1 MHFEIP
7 QYRLVLGEVLSVGN
21 DTITLFNKYNLTNDG
36 LATKL
41 NNLKS
46 AIIPLT
52 DAFSN
57 EKSSQLSKTIALAD
71 QRRDKAINGIKA
83 IATSYFVNH
92 FNEAAKSQADLLLRA
107 IAKYGDNIADLN
119 YQLESE
125 TLRNLLEDFETDP
138 KLSAAI
144 TALFL
149 TEWVVELKA
158 ANIAFTDIYMQ
169 RNEEIADKKIDVST
183 KLARKDFAA
192 SYKLLLKHLD
202 SMHTLA
208 PTEPQQ
214 KLIDELTILHGTFAR
229 LIQARNKKDDNS
241 SPAE

>member
-21 DTITLFNKYNLTNDG
+21 DTITLFNKYNLPNDG

-83 IATSYFVNH
+83 IAISYFVNH
-92 FNEAAKSQADLLLRA
+92 LMRPQKAKPICCCVPSPNMA
-107 IAKYGDNIADLN
+107 
-119 YQLESE
+119 
-125 TLRNLLEDFETDP
+125 
-138 KLSAAI
+138 
-144 TALFL
+144 
-149 TEWVVELKA
+149 
-158 ANIAFTDIYMQ
+158 
-169 RNEEIADKKIDVST
+169 
-183 KLARKDFAA
+183 
-192 SYKLLLKHLD
+192 
-202 SMHTLA
+202 
-208 PTEPQQ
+208 
-214 KLIDELTILHGTFAR
+214 TILPT
-229 LIQARNKKDDNS
+229 
-241 SPAE
+241 